1 MNFIHL
7 CCSKRGKKRK
17 GKGCEFFLWGG
28 VAQDWIRVQRK
39 KVAHMKRSTMSPS
52 KGFEFAGYDQRLG
65 LGGNKGKNKMK
76 ENFPNKKPRKANRQ
90 AHQKNKKL
98 NFLLNLLKKKKK
110 TLQDTTYPLISQD
123 PKILNYCTT
132 QIGHLE
138 LKNKSNKKTEEICQ
152 NFKIRRR
159 VVSFFWG
166 AHMEENC

>member
-1 MNFIHL
+1 MI
-7 CCSKRGKKRK
+7 KD
-17 GKGCEFFLWGG
+17 WGWG
-28 VAQDWIRVQRK
+28 AIKER
-39 KVAHMKRSTMSPS
+39 T
-52 KGFEFAGYDQRLG
+52 
-65 LGGNKGKNKMK
+65 KMK